1 MNNQENTMQNTNYAM
16 PEVTFST
23 FILSIASS
31 ALMHLGEVPSPNG
44 ELVEKD
50 LVLAKHSIDIL
61 TMLEKKTKECLD
73 SDESRLL
80 ESLLYDLRVKFV
92 MHSKQ

>member
-1 MNNQENTMQNTNYAM
+1 MTNPNINPASM

-23 FILSIASS
+23 FILSFASS
-31 ALMHLGEVPSPNG
+31 ALMHLGEVPSPETNAI
-44 ELVEKD
+44 EID

-61 TMLEKKTKECLD
+61 TMLEQKTKECLD

-80 ESLLYDLRVKFV
+80 ESILYDLRVKYV
-92 MHSKQ
+92 IQAKG